1 MTNIEIDAS
10 YKRGRSESISDSMHP
25 RNDKPA
31 SSPAGSI
38 ERLGNCWNIELYRYA
53 DKIVESWHEI
63 HNIVSKK
70 SENMNVDKY
79 KIEMLIDGVRSII
92 NDKDFKFFYNVA
104 DKSDKERLD
113 MIFDAMPYFASL
125 IYGRGDKRYDDF
137 VKDIEALSK

>member
-1 MTNIEIDAS
+1 MTNMEIDARRNKVEENVS
-10 YKRGRSESISDSMHP
+10 RVSENLQW
-25 RNDKPA
+25 RNHNPA
-31 SSPAGSI
+31 EWF

-125 IYGRGDKRYDDF
+125 IYGREDKRYDDF